1 MTISMSQIELEMIK
15 NNFEGMRRPTN
26 EALGEKIKAADG
38 VRKSP
43 PTDTVLKNKWQL
55 ISGN

>member
-15 NNFEGMRRPTN
+15 NNFEGMRRPTK

-43 PTDTVLKNKWQL
+43 PTDTVLKNK
-55 ISGN
+55 